1 MAIDTS
7 RCIGCNACM
16 IACRAENNI
25 PVVVRDQMARG
36 RALDWISIDRYFTE
50 EGTLTSIPVACQQC
64 GKAPCESAVSYTHL
78 ERR

>member
-25 PVVVRDQMARG
+25 PVVGRDQMARG
-36 RALDWISIDRYFTE
+36 RALDWIRT
-50 EGTLTSIPVACQQC
+50 
-64 GKAPCESAVSYTHL
+64 VSYTHL
-78 ERR
+78 DVYKRQYWPHAYHFSCSR